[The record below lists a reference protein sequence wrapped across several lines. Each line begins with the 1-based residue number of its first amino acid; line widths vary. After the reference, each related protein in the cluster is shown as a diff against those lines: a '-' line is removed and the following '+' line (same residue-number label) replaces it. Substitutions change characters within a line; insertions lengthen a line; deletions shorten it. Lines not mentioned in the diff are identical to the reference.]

1 MDFLYANSELFIIGS
16 IVLVVLASVMFLKPF
31 LQKKGY
37 LKADTLSDAQ
47 VILSVAKLVVS
58 EIHFNSEKNKSRV
71 MIMLESID
79 LAIAH
84 IKGLMVT
91 EDKDKLSQL
100 SYDTVL
106 ESLTK
111 LGIEVNEDESKAIK
125 VAIEIGIDKIKI
137 EQ

>member
-1 MDFLYANSELFIIGS
+1 MDFLLANSEFFIIGGL
-16 IVLVVLASVMFLKPF
+16 VLGVLASVMFLKPF

-37 LKADTLSDAQ
+37 IKKETLTDAQ
-47 VILSVAKLVVS
+47 LILSVAQMIVNEMKFKD
-58 EIHFNSEKNKSRV
+58 EQNKSRV
-71 MIMLESID
+71 VVMLESID

-91 EDKDKLSQL
+91 DNKDKLLEL

-111 LGIEVNEDESKAIK
+111 LGIQVNEDESKAIK
-125 VAIEIGIDKIKI
+125 IAIEIGIEKINI